1 MICLNI
7 YVFRMIIYSS
17 FFCRQSYPPP
27 NSIENCHCFA
37 KPKFG
42 FSVLAYES
50 NPSFPA
56 TAHTLLFRN
65 LSWLFWKSWIYWGG
79 DRSKFASTPHF
90 NLLLLLLFFFL
101 NVDMQASL
109 NMPRLIPRTLKLTII
124 QASND
129 PEVYKTRTG
138 KQDQNLTSWAISLRV
153 SNTSISETSLELKL
167 NTLLCFL
174 LKNILK

>member
-1 MICLNI
+1 MAFPSWHMNPIHHSLPQLIHFYSGIWADYFGNLEFIEEVIVQNSPQPLTSI
-7 YVFRMIIYSS
+7 Y
-17 FFCRQSYPPP
+17 
-27 NSIENCHCFA
+27 
-37 KPKFG
+37 
-42 FSVLAYES
+42 
-50 NPSFPA
+50 
-56 TAHTLLFRN
+56 
-65 LSWLFWKSWIYWGG
+65 
-79 DRSKFASTPHF
+79 
-90 NLLLLLLFFFL
+90 FFFFFFFFF

-138 KQDQNLTSWAISLRV
+138 KQDQNLTNWATSLRV

-167 NTLLCFL
+167 NTSLCFL